1 MREAWEK
8 DWFWEWDDLCENDKN
23 ESSVYNES
31 MKIYIKTIAFTASVL
46 FLAGCSLISS
56 SSDGGVF
63 RSNDGGKVFAQKV
76 KIDKKTMIS
85 SVDVMSLAVNPQNGN
100 EVYIGTKSNGVFK
113 TTDAGEKWQAV
124 KVSPGTVTKAYAVV
138 IDPTSPSVVYVA
150 AIADG
155 RGKILKSSD
164 AGATWKEAYTEPSN
178 GPFVLAL
185 AIDPSGSGKIFGG
198 TTEGQII
205 FSDNNGDSWQNLYR
219 TQGQVF
225 KITIDFK
232 NSDLAYF
239 ALNQGGLLR
248 TKDGGKNFEN
258 IGKNNILK
266 GSQPVG
272 KPTSIM
278 ADPNKQG
285 WMYVG
290 TTTGLFRSKNSGD
303 DWELVKV
310 LNSPKES
317 AIRGI
322 AINPINSDEIIY
334 GAAQAFY
341 KSVDGGQ
348 SWATTQFSGS
358 RTIETVVYNRQG
370 PGVIYVGMN
379 KR

>member
-1 MREAWEK
+1 
-8 DWFWEWDDLCENDKN
+8 
-23 ESSVYNES
+23 
-31 MKIYIKTIAFTASVL
+31 MKIYIKTIVFTASAL
-46 FLAGCSLISS
+46 FLTGCSLISS

-63 RSNDGGKVFAQKV
+63 RSDDGGKIFAQKV
-76 KIDKKTMIS
+76 KIDEKTMIN

-124 KVSPGTVTKAYAVV
+124 KVSLNTVTKAYAIV
-138 IDPTSPSVVYVA
+138 IDPMNPSVVYVA

-155 RGKILKSSD
+155 RGKVLKSSD
-164 AGATWKEAYTEPSN
+164 AGATWKEVYTEPSN

-219 TQGQVF
+219 TQGQVL

-232 NSDLAYF
+232 NADLAYF
-239 ALNQGGLLR
+239 ALNQGGFFR

-272 KPTSIM
+272 KPTSIT

-285 WMYVG
+285 WIYVG

-322 AINPINSDEIIY
+322 AINPVNSDEIIY

-348 SWATTQFSGS
+348 SWATTQLGGS